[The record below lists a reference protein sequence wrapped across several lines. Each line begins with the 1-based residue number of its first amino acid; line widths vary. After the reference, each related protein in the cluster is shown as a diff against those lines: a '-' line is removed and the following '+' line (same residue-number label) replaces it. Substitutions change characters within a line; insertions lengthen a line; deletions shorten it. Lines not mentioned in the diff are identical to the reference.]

1 VHPIL
6 ASFGPFY
13 LFGWEIGPIHL
24 YSYGLCLA
32 TALGLSIYLFARD
45 AEKYIAPKIGIS
57 GREAFQKTF
66 DMATWI
72 ILASIAGARIFYAW
86 ENYPE
91 FQGHWIEIF
100 YLWQG
105 GLVYYGGLFGG
116 ALAGILWFL
125 REKWPLAYSADVL
138 APYICLGQAVGRV
151 GCFLN
156 GCCYGIVDPK
166 YGLVFPGAGDG
177 EKHLPTQLWEM
188 AGDLVLFFI
197 LWWARRY
204 TLKYPWMT
212 LSLYGLTYG
221 TLRFVIEIWR
231 RDWTKRYLVYFV
243 SASQAVSAI
252 MILVSV
258 AALVFIVARHR
269 KTRLVS

>member
-1 VHPIL
+1 MYPIL
-6 ASFGPFY
+6 ASFGPFH
-13 LFGWEIGPIHL
+13 LFGWEIGPVHL
-24 YSYGLCLA
+24 YSYGFCLA
-32 TALGLSIYLFARD
+32 VALGLSIYLFARD
-45 AEKYIAPKIGIS
+45 AGDYIAPKLGIAWQD
-57 GREAFQKTF
+57 AFQKSF
-66 DMATWI
+66 DLATWV
-72 ILASIAGARIFYAW
+72 ILASIAGARLFYAL
-86 ENYPE
+86 ENYTE

-116 ALAGILWFL
+116 AFAGVLWFV

-138 APYICLGQAVGRV
+138 APYISLGQAIGRI

-166 YGLVFPGAGDG
+166 YGLIFPSVGDG
-177 EKHLPTQLWEM
+177 QKHLPTQLWELV
-188 AGDLVLFFI
+188 GDLILFFT

-221 TLRFVIEIWR
+221 ILRFVIEYWR

-243 SASQAVSAI
+243 SASQVVSAV
-252 MILVSV
+252 L
-258 AALVFIVARHR
+258 IVASVIALIVILARDS
-269 KTRLVS
+269 KKEAA